1 MAQPTITDWIS
12 SIASLLGIP
21 IIIWGIIKLFIKD
34 KSQERKLNSLENLAI
49 SQNEITKKMAEQI
62 NELAKQTSEYQY
74 QSELMKESNNLISK
88 QIELQNDIFLHNQ
101 VTEEKKLELQK
112 IKRINE
118 LKPYFINNGG
128 SSNSEKISISLKN
141 KGNTAKN
148 LRLEKIEGNFIN
160 FKKLNTEI
168 EFEQNKILEI
178 VGTISSSG
186 RNFDNS
192 QRAFKA
198 EIYFED
204 MDGNK
209 YKQRIIDSKIG
220 KPELI
225 EK

>member
-34 KSQERKLNSLENLAI
+34 KSQERKLNSLESLAI
-49 SQNEITKKMAEQI
+49 SQDEITKKMAEQI

-141 KGNTAKN
+141 KGNTARN